1 VPDAH
6 QDDRPRQLAEITVHR
21 GSIERVLVEKP
32 FSPNVIFEELMIALE
47 SESAEDDLGL
57 STRQDSPWEAFE
69 GCVGPRDRPPG
80 QFARPACVLLWKKVL
95 PLSTAEL

>member
-1 VPDAH
+1 M
-6 QDDRPRQLAEITVHR
+6 HR
-21 GSIERVLVEKP
+21 GSIERVLVENP
-32 FSPNVIFEELMIALE
+32 FSPKVIFEELMIALE

-80 QFARPACVLLWKKVL
+80 QFARPERVVSWNK
-95 PLSTAEL
+95 T